1 MRALSITALAELGA
15 ISPLSP
21 HAAHYQLNQSYNS
34 AMDEALQKVSQLISE
49 YAVQELQKQFER
61 IKQTPGETEFLNE
74 SQPHLT
80 RNN

>member
-1 MRALSITALAELGA
+1 MQRTINSISHTIVQWMKL
-15 ISPLSP
+15 
-21 HAAHYQLNQSYNS
+21 YK
-34 AMDEALQKVSQLISE
+34 KVSQLISE